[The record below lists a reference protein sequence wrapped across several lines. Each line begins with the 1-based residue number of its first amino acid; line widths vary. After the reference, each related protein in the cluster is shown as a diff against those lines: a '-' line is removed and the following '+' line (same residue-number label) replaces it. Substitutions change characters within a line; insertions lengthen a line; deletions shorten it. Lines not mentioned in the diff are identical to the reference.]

1 MPLSDLRALP
11 LIQGKRH
18 HLKVVEGVDQ
28 VLFHTHIG
36 MPVIPEE
43 RLRCSASYSASVVW
57 HRWKP
62 SLGRIEESLEEV
74 EKITLP
80 YFRVFLG
87 LPTSGPSPP
96 QKEENPATY
105 LATSL

>member
-1 MPLSDLRALP
+1 VGAKGCLRYTTARDAADHARWDARDTGGM
-11 LIQGKRH
+11 IEIFDQQGQLYRKICR
-18 HLKVVEGVDQ
+18 
-28 VLFHTHIG
+28 
-36 MPVIPEE
+36 
-43 RLRCSASYSASVVW
+43 RR
-57 HRWKP
+57 KP

-96 QKEENPATY
+96 QKEESPVTH
-105 LATSL
+105 

>member
-62 SLGRIEESLEEV
+62 SLGRIKESLEEV

-80 YFRVFLG
+80 SHSG
-87 LPTSGPSPP
+87 TIQAPTSGPSPP
-96 QKEENPATY
+96 QKEENPLTH
-105 LATSL
+105 

>member
-1 MPLSDLRALP
+1 MGLAVMLC
-11 LIQGKRH
+11 
-18 HLKVVEGVDQ
+18 
-28 VLFHTHIG
+28 HTPGG

-96 QKEENPATY
+96 QKEENPVTH
-105 LATSL
+105 